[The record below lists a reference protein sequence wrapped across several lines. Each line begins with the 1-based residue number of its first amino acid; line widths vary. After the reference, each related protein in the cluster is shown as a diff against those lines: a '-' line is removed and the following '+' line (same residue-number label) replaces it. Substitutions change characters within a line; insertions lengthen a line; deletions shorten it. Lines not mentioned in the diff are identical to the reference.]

1 MPPASP
7 SAAQYYERGTPAY
20 RRVSFAL
27 FLAGYATFSL
37 LYCVQPMLPA
47 FADHFGVS
55 PAESSL
61 ALSLSTGALAI
72 AIFGAAAV
80 SEGFGRRALMG
91 FGVAAAAVLN
101 LLTAVCDNWHL
112 LLVLRALEGF
122 VLGGVPAVAM
132 AYLAEEISPKG
143 LAQAMGLYVTGNA
156 FGGMSGRV
164 ITGFIAEYFSWRPAL
179 GVLGL
184 IGLLAA
190 IGFWLLLPPSRNFV
204 RRPGFDPL
212 YHAKAWAGHLRNPA
226 LLSLFAVGFLSM
238 GAFVTI
244 YNYAGFH
251 LMAAPYNLN
260 QTQIGLM
267 FTVYMFGMAS
277 SSLAGSIADRW
288 GRWRVMAVGLTIALT
303 GIVLGSLAGI
313 WNALAGVSLLTFG
326 FFIAHTIA
334 SGWVGRLAQHSKG
347 HASSLYLLAYYLGS
361 SIVGSV
367 GGWFWSHGGWG
378 AVVGLTS
385 VMIATALG
393 LAVLLRRLAR

>member
-1 MPPASP
+1 MQPAFPP
-7 SAAQYYERGTPAY
+7 AAQYYERGTPAY

-112 LLVLRALEGF
+112 LLVIRALEGF

-226 LLSLFAVGFLSM
+226 LLSLFAIGFLSM

-288 GRWRVMAVGLTIALT
+288 GRWRVMTVGLVIALS
-303 GIVLGSLAGI
+303 GIMLGSLAGL
-313 WNALAGVSLLTFG
+313 WSALAGVSLLTFG

-378 AVVGLTS
+378 AVVGLTG